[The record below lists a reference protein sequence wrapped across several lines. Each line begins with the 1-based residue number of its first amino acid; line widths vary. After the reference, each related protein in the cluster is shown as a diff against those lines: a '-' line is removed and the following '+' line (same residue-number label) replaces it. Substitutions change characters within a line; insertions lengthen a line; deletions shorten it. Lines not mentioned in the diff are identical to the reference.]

1 MNFYL
6 ILGVAPDASMS
17 EIKRAYKR
25 LARRYHPGI
34 NPGDRGAEMMFAQ
47 VSEAYE
53 TLVDPGRRRQY
64 DAGGPVPSSAE
75 ASKQFVFSEF
85 DFSVARQG
93 AEASTFT
100 ELFADILHPV
110 ARRDEG
116 RPEPGADIHATLT
129 LSFAEAVRG
138 VERQVL
144 VTRQVTCRACAGS
157 GRLAAHEGQCGQCRG
172 SGEVRWARGHMV
184 FSKPC
189 DACGGAGSRTWQ
201 RCVVCVGEGRTV
213 RSESLTIPV
222 PPGIENGA
230 RLRFRELGH
239 AGRHG
244 GPAGDLSVTAAVQPH
259 RIFARHGDDLVAVL
273 PVAVHEAALG
283 ARIDVPM
290 LEGTA
295 KLRIP
300 AGTQAGQRLS
310 IPGAGLPNA
319 SGGRGD
325 VVFEV
330 RLVLP
335 SALDERSLELMRE
348 FGERNAR
355 NVRNGLTES

>member
-6 ILGVAPDASMS
+6 ILGVAENASTS

-34 NPGDRGAEMMFAQ
+34 NPGDRGAEVMFAR

-53 TLVDPGRRRQY
+53 TLIDPGRRRQY
-64 DAGGPVPSSAE
+64 DSGGAVPE
-75 ASKQFVFSEF
+75 AADAAKTFVFSEF

-93 AEASTFT
+93 SEASTFT

-110 ARRDEG
+110 PRRDDG
-116 RPEPGADIHATLT
+116 RPEPGADIHAALT
-129 LSFAEAVRG
+129 LSFAESVRG

-157 GRLAAHEGQCGQCRG
+157 GRLVAHEGQCSQCRG

-189 DACGGAGSRTWQ
+189 DACGGAGNRTWQ

-213 RSESLTIPV
+213 RSESLTIPI
-222 PPGIENGA
+222 PAGIVDGA

-244 GPAGDLSVTAAVQPH
+244 GSTGDLSVTVTVQPH
-259 RIFARHGDDLVAVL
+259 GIFARRGDDLVAVL

-290 LEGTA
+290 LEGTT

-300 AGTQAGQRLS
+300 AGTHAGQHLR
-310 IPGAGLPNA
+310 IPGAGLPNP

-348 FGERNAR
+348 FGERNAQ
-355 NVRNGLTES
+355 NVRERLTES